1 MKDPVRQP
9 SQAHLKVALLQ
20 MVSEGAA
27 IEANARKGEEFC
39 RRAAE
44 RGAHIALFP
53 EMWSIGY
60 SKYPAGDDRARAEW
74 IRLAVPR
81 DGPFVDRFRRLAR
94 ELRIAIAITYL
105 EAGPTLPRNA
115 LTLIDSEGADLFSYA
130 KVHTCA
136 WDAPEE
142 SCAAGEEFF
151 VGDLRTGAGVAKI
164 GAMIC
169 FDREFPESARLLMLK
184 GAEMVLTPNAC
195 ELQDDEAGIGDIR
208 IAQFRSRA
216 FENAIGVAM
225 ANYAAPQ
232 LDGRSVAFD
241 VDGTALVQAGPEE
254 GVFVATF
261 DLEKIRRWR
270 STERSNIWRR
280 PEVYGSLADR
290 ESIDPLAKSR
300 AETIA
305 VEIQRRSIK

>member
-1 MKDPVRQP
+1 MSSR
-9 SQAHLKVALLQ
+9 AHLKVALLQ

-27 IEANARKGEEFC
+27 IQANARKGEEFC
-39 RRAAE
+39 RRAAD
-44 RGAHIALFP
+44 RGADIALFP
-53 EMWSIGY
+53 EMWSVGY
-60 SKYPAGDDRARAEW
+60 AKYPPGDDRARAEW
-74 IRLAVPR
+74 LKLAVPR

-105 EAGPTLPRNA
+105 ETGPGLPRDA
-115 LTLIDSEGADLFSYA
+115 LTLVDSDGADIFTYA

-142 SCAAGEEFF
+142 SCAPGDEFC
-151 VGDLRTGAGVAKI
+151 VGDVRAGAEVAKI

-184 GAEMVLTPNAC
+184 GAEVVLTPNAC
-195 ELQDDEAGIGDIR
+195 ELQDDADGIGDIR
-208 IAQFRSRA
+208 LAQFRSRA
-216 FENAIGVAM
+216 FENAIGVAV

-241 VDGTALVQAGPEE
+241 VDGATLVQAGPDE

-261 DLEKIRRWR
+261 DLERIRQWR
-270 STERSNIWRR
+270 IAERSNIWRR
-280 PEVYGSLADR
+280 PEVYGALANR
-290 ESIDPLAKSR
+290 ETIDPLAKSR

-305 VEIQRRSIK
+305 EEIRRRNFSDPN